1 MQFMNISLLIKL
13 QQGIRQVKFN
23 LVEKAHK

>member
-1 MQFMNISLLIKL
+1 MQFMNISSLIKL

-23 LVEKAHK
+23 FVEKAHK